1 MTLDELAEVRTQD
14 LHTVSE
20 DDLRI
25 LPGMTSWFN
34 PLLLL
39 KLLKPV
45 IISQIFGEYADRR
58 LIHAALDPETN
69 NEVISRAKDAI
80 NRVDVGDENSGP
92 PVWIDY
98 VSDLGDGFDA
108 TYAIAYLIGQPS
120 LQVDGYELPRASL
133 VVMGGDE
140 VYPYATTRDYV
151 LRTRHPYGFALP
163 FAQEIADHPVVMAI
177 PGNHDW
183 YDGLARF
190 LAIFC
195 RKESTPIGGYR
206 TKQRRS
212 YFAVRLSKDWWLWGI
227 DIALIEDMDQPQKD
241 YFTTIAGEMQ
251 GANLILC
258 SSEPGWYNAAPN
270 SASFRSLGYAA
281 WIAKKANKNI
291 KIALCLSG
299 DTHHYARYSTDFG
312 TEFMTAGGGG
322 AFLHGTHQLPPKIT
336 LNWFKHRDAD
346 AKLLK
351 QKSDGTEYEACYPD
365 KRTSCCLLLRNLWFP
380 LTNPGFSIALGIF
393 YFLAGCVLVAWPGW
407 DSRIV
412 VAFLVGAFFLTYSH
426 YPERSRTR
434 LIKWIAAAVAVAQS
448 LAHVTAI
455 VMATQ
460 VFNELN
466 AQWFGSDLHRWV
478 WLALF
483 ATEMIISGAVIG
495 GLIFGGSLMFGSG
508 VANVAHND
516 AFSAMR
522 LDRYR
527 HFLRIK
533 IEGSNLT
540 IFPIA
545 LDRVPDRSDWRKATA
560 AEMAQGKSIF
570 QPKCGLSPKLIE
582 NPIVLDANKVELL

>member
-1 MTLDELAEVRTQD
+1 MV
-14 LHTVSE
+14 
-20 DDLRI
+20 
-25 LPGMTSWFN
+25 SWFN

-45 IISQIFGEYADRR
+45 IISQLFGEYADRR
-58 LIHAALDPETN
+58 LIHAALDPKSDK
-69 NEVISRAKDAI
+69 EVISRAKKVI
-80 NRVDVGDENSGP
+80 SRVGVDDENSGT
-92 PVWIDY
+92 PVWFDY

-120 LQVDGYELPRASL
+120 LQVDGHELPRGSL

-140 VYPYATTRDYV
+140 VYPYATTSDYV

-163 FAQEIADHPVVMAI
+163 FAQQISNHPLVMAI

-195 RKESTPIGGYR
+195 RKESTPIGGWR
-206 TKQRRS
+206 TYQRRS
-212 YFAVRLSKDWWLWGI
+212 YFAIRLSKDWWLWGI
-227 DIALIEDMDQPQKD
+227 DIALIEDMDQPQKE
-241 YFTTIAGEMQ
+241 YFTTIASEMQ
-251 GANLILC
+251 DANLILC

-270 SASFRSLGYAA
+270 SESFQSLGYAA
-281 WIAKKANKNI
+281 WIAKKAKKNI

-322 AFLHGTHQLPPKIT
+322 AFLHGTHQLPPKLT
-336 LNWFKHRDAD
+336 LDWFTHQDAT
-346 AKLLK
+346 ASLVKE
-351 QKSDGTEYEACYPD
+351 KSDGTKYSACYPD
-365 KRTSCCLLLRNLWFP
+365 KCTSWCLLFRNLWFP
-380 LTNPGFSIALGIF
+380 LTNPEFSIALGVF
-393 YFLAGCVLVAWPGW
+393 YFLAGCGLVAWPGW
-407 DSRIV
+407 DSRILV
-412 VAFLVGAFFLTYSH
+412 TILVGAFFLTYTLYQES
-426 YPERSRTR
+426 SRTR
-434 LIKWIAAAVAVAQS
+434 SVKLIAASVALAQS

-455 VMATQ
+455 ATATQ
-460 VFNELN
+460 FFTSLN
-466 AQWFGSDLHRWV
+466 ADWFGSDLHRWA

-483 ATEMIISGAVIG
+483 ATEMIISGTVIG
-495 GLIFGGSLMFGSG
+495 GVIFGVSLILGSG
-508 VANVAHND
+508 IADIAHND

-533 IEGSNLT
+533 VEGSKLT

-545 LDRVPDRSDWRKATA
+545 LDRMPARSDWRKATA
-560 AEMAQGKSIF
+560 VEMAQGESIF
-570 QPKCGLSPKLIE
+570 QPKCVLTPKLIE
-582 NPIVLDANKVELL
+582 DPIVLDADTVELL